1 VLDQGD
7 VVQNKN
13 AYVSQKEVP
22 FPPNTVLISR
32 TDTKGIITYVN
43 DTFVEMSG
51 YTREELIG
59 KSHNIVRHPDMPPQ
73 AFKWLWDTLKERRPW
88 RGTVKNRCKNG
99 DHYWVRAT
107 VAPVFEGGEVI
118 GYSSVRRP
126 PTREH
131 IAEAETLY
139 RRVNQSGEQLVS
151 RFERFKFD
159 NWTLSRK
166 LQFAIQITL
175 LAALGYGQYS
185 VFQHMK
191 EDARAVAVSDAN
203 EMRRLMEASLDWP
216 DPIYIR
222 LAKGGDKV
230 ISCEDDGFAI
240 GKAIV
245 RRRAMKSGHILFA
258 TTGVMTTHALAAADS
273 LAALG
278 IDSTVLHFHTVKP
291 LDVDALLEHAKE
303 ACAVV
308 TVEEHSLIG
317 GFGSAILEAL
327 SDRLLTLPP
336 VKRLGLSDEFASIYG
351 SQNDVLEASGLMPAQ
366 IADTT
371 AQLFNA
377 IIEGARR

>member
-1 VLDQGD
+1 MRKVCLDTIHSLAHRD
-7 VVQNKN
+7 PRVVFIGSDLGAGVMDEMKQ
-13 AYVSQKEVP
+13 SLPGRFFME
-22 FPPNTVLISR
+22 
-32 TDTKGIITYVN
+32 GIYEANVVGMAAGMAMDGFIPYVN
-43 DTFVEMSG
+43 TIATFL
-51 YTREELIG
+51 TRRAFEQVALDLCLHRLPVRLIG
-59 KSHNIVRHPDMPPQ
+59 NGGGVVYAPLGPTHLAVDDFALMRVLPNM
-73 AFKWLWDTLKERRPW
+73 
-88 RGTVKNRCKNG
+88 TV
-99 DHYWVRAT
+99 
-107 VAPVFEGGEVI
+107 
-118 GYSSVRRP
+118 
-126 PTREH
+126 
-131 IAEAETLY
+131 
-139 RRVNQSGEQLVS
+139 
-151 RFERFKFD
+151 
-159 NWTLSRK
+159 
-166 LQFAIQITL
+166 
-175 LAALGYGQYS
+175 
-185 VFQHMK
+185 
-191 EDARAVAVSDAN
+191 VAVSDAN

-230 ISCEDDGFAI
+230 ISREEDDFVI

-245 RRRAMKSGHILFA
+245 RRRAATGGHVLFA
-258 TTGVMTTHALAAADS
+258 TTGVMTTHALAAAES

-327 SDRLLTLPP
+327 SDRLLNMPP

-366 IADTT
+366 IADIT
-371 AQLFNA
+371 ARLFNA